1 MICLGSRFSVKNIE
15 MTELSPHSSL
25 QKTISTTFA
34 LNMVAVVA
42 VVAVVAAAIALV
54 VDNSV

>member
-34 LNMVAVVA
+34 LNIVV